1 MRNPF
6 DATGTI
12 GSRPCE
18 LSLNKILADK
28 NDPRL
33 NKKII
38 RILQATKHRFKQLAS
53 ITDDSTRSYFKELLK
68 KEAENTISNI
78 TGFAVRGE
86 LVTDVVTSHAC
97 CCINSYFRNV

>member
-53 ITDDSTRSYFKELLK
+53 IPDDSTRS
-68 KEAENTISNI
+68 I